1 MLSRGVYDVVDES
14 ECRQYQGRPY
24 TLKWVDR
31 LKGEPVKCRSRLVVR
46 EIKKAKKKEEQLG
59 AEEVFSAMPPAEGLN
74 MLLNSAMTDGNDKR
88 DSEIATWDVSRAHLY
103 GESRRW
109 VYTQLPDGWEQPG
122 KVARL
127 RRSMYGTQDAA
138 SIWSDTWAEK
148 IVEEG
153 IRIGAACPALF
164 VGVEGKRFERLRGMC
179 YGDDFVCVAPRDQ
192 LKSSGCLLE
201 KHFEVK
207 QTGHNGFADD
217 CGKELKILNRSV
229 RIDVEKDELLLEA
242 DPSLAKKIIDD
253 LGLTRAKGVDTPRIK
268 RSQEQVEA
276 CEASDLLVGMA
287 ATKFRS
293 NVMCGAYLAQDRVDI
308 AEGIKVLSRFMAKPR
323 TGHLVELK
331 RMGRYLARNR
341 RCIQTFVRQVPCDLQ
356 VQVDAD
362 WAGDLES
369 RRSTSSLVLRR
380 GRHLLRHMSTMQTCV
395 ALSTAES

>member
-1 MLSRGVYDVVDES
+1 MPDDGDVYDQLQGTHGIDGQWISPEMLRAGRKEEIDYMLSRGVYDVVDES

-164 VGVEGKRFERLRGMC
+164 VGVEG
-179 YGDDFVCVAPRDQ
+179 VVA
-192 LKSSGCLLE
+192 KS
-201 KHFEVK
+201 
-207 QTGHNGFADD
+207 
-217 CGKELKILNRSV
+217 
-229 RIDVEKDELLLEA
+229 
-242 DPSLAKKIIDD
+242 
-253 LGLTRAKGVDTPRIK
+253 
-268 RSQEQVEA
+268 
-276 CEASDLLVGMA
+276 
-287 ATKFRS
+287 
-293 NVMCGAYLAQDRVDI
+293 
-308 AEGIKVLSRFMAKPR
+308 
-323 TGHLVELK
+323 
-331 RMGRYLARNR
+331 
-341 RCIQTFVRQVPCDLQ
+341 
-356 VQVDAD
+356 
-362 WAGDLES
+362 
-369 RRSTSSLVLRR
+369 
-380 GRHLLRHMSTMQTCV
+380 
-395 ALSTAES
+395 